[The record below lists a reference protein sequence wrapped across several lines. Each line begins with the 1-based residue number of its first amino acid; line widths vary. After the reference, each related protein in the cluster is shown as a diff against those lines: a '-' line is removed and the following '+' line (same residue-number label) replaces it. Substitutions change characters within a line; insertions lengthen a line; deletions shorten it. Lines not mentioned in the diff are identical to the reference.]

1 MQNSPASSHNPFP
14 SSSTPNSFMDTFD
27 FGNPDFSTASS
38 GIDDLNIFPANSAH
52 SVSSHHNAHSDA
64 GSAPVSHHPSPSAA
78 FNHSAAAH
86 SSDHQPGSATHGA
99 AAFLN
104 APSHAGS
111 PLAFPRNRFDNHAST
126 SPQGS
131 TANQAGSD
139 SGHNRPPS
147 TVGSEINFA
156 GSRHLDSNHAAG
168 SAMQPSHSNQSHMND
183 HDNNMPQL
191 SIADLQQMLLER
203 ERTERIQNM
212 QTALLKQQL
221 DQLARTQQQQH
232 SQQRSQQQP
241 AQQQQHQQ
249 HQQQQHM
256 HNAGPSS
263 NLQLNLSG
271 GAGQLSPG
279 QQQSLLAAL
288 QSAFAAGN
296 NPSAHN
302 NVLQAAHYQQQ
313 QQQQQQSQGQNAW
326 QQNQSG
332 AGGDQASV
340 LAQYGLI
347 TPMGSGP
354 FNSTSCPPG
363 SANFMSPLTMQPNSQ
378 PGSVGVEQRPGH
390 DYVGSYTP
398 LESPAMTPAS
408 VFSTGSTGIV
418 MSELFSP
425 LTSPALGPHPPSL
438 GEIMLPPAQLQH
450 PHQQGMHAS
459 PAVGPIASSFTP
471 TASPLALIAKG
482 SSKIRKNRSTTAEA
496 RANKV
501 RPSPLIKPVPGPSIK
516 KKKDATGAAT
526 PAANGNANGHANG
539 GAS

>member
-1 MQNSPASSHNPFP
+1 
-14 SSSTPNSFMDTFD
+14 MDTFD

-38 GIDDLNIFPANSAH
+38 GIDDLNLFPANSAH

-221 DQLARTQQQQH
+221 DQLARTQQQQQH
-232 SQQRSQQQP
+232 S
-241 AQQQQHQQ
+241 
-249 HQQQQHM
+249 
-256 HNAGPSS
+256 
-263 NLQLNLSG
+263 
-271 GAGQLSPG
+271 
-279 QQQSLLAAL
+279 AA
-288 QSAFAAGN
+288 
-296 NPSAHN
+296 
-302 NVLQAAHYQQQ
+302 
-313 QQQQQQSQGQNAW
+313 
-326 QQNQSG
+326 
-332 AGGDQASV
+332 
-340 LAQYGLI
+340 
-347 TPMGSGP
+347 
-354 FNSTSCPPG
+354 
-363 SANFMSPLTMQPNSQ
+363 
-378 PGSVGVEQRPGH
+378 
-390 DYVGSYTP
+390 
-398 LESPAMTPAS
+398 
-408 VFSTGSTGIV
+408 
-418 MSELFSP
+418 
-425 LTSPALGPHPPSL
+425 
-438 GEIMLPPAQLQH
+438 
-450 PHQQGMHAS
+450 
-459 PAVGPIASSFTP
+459 FT
-471 TASPLALIAKG
+471 
-482 SSKIRKNRSTTAEA
+482 TTA
-496 RANKV
+496 RA
-501 RPSPLIKPVPGPSIK
+501 
-516 KKKDATGAAT
+516 AAAT
-526 PAANGNANGHANG
+526 PAAPAAATHAQRWAFLQPPTQLVRG
-539 GAS
+539 RWSALSRPAAEPPCCTPERFCCR